1 MEILKTNRLD
11 QRQTQ
16 QIVALENKCFI
27 RDGLENHAYL
37 TNDLNFDPQMPCF
50 FLCYEGDALVAFL
63 TAFAPER
70 AQAEIIAV
78 TDPAWERK
86 GLFHKLYA
94 EACAAVQS
102 VGISEVL
109 FAVERKSVSGNKLVK
124 SFTDQPADHSEYR
137 MQLPFTSAAIGR
149 LADRGC
155 AERVSEKTKHVFGG
169 IESEANGRPEEEAYL
184 NTIVTSEQR
193 KGYLYIWENEYAG
206 TFVIGREENGVFIYG
221 VAMSEKYRGKG
232 IAKYMMKQAIALAEK
247 EGTDEVFLEVDS
259 QNPAALNLYKS
270 CGFKAVFAVDYYR
283 LPQHIVAM
291 SSTH

>member
-1 MEILKTNRLD
+1 M
-11 QRQTQ
+11 
-16 QIVALENKCFI
+16 
-27 RDGLENHAYL
+27 
-37 TNDLNFDPQMPCF
+37 
-50 FLCYEGDALVAFL
+50 
-63 TAFAPER
+63 
-70 AQAEIIAV
+70 
-78 TDPAWERK
+78 
-86 GLFHKLYA
+86 
-94 EACAAVQS
+94 
-102 VGISEVL
+102 L

-169 IESEANGRPEEEAYL
+169 IESEANGRPEEGAYL